1 MEPNQADANPVII
14 DDRQDA
20 DLRWTIFHQAQS
32 VKREHFGIGDGRIVR
47 HQIVTPKICE
57 TKIARA

>member
-1 MEPNQADANPVII
+1 MEPNQADATAVVI

-20 DLRWTIFHQAQS
+20 DLRWTIFHQAQR
-32 VKREHFGIGDGRIVR
+32 VKREHFGVRDGGIVR
-47 HQIVTPKICE
+47 HQIVTTKICE